1 MSTCNP
7 YNGSQ
12 YDYSKSLEIYK
23 PALQTGGDTLGDA
36 VTNLK
41 NMVHYSNAITG
52 GDGRKPEGGKYFWG
66 TGGKCDVVTYK
77 AIKKSDAG
85 KPNPP
90 PDTEC
95 KKYAEQDDDANFNNK
110 CKIISTNESV
120 DRFGYIDNAIGGPSL
135 TGGSIG
141 GGLLS
146 GALGNTMDI
155 NGSGLISS
163 LMGNASPECQAV
175 SLEIVD
181 RDGCVGS
188 HTANVTNNDISQI
201 NACNFTKGINPIT
214 GLTCMSGF
222 NNINAENYN
231 DTDNENYNE
240 NNDDNYGIIERDIVN
255 MPNSITDKLFL
266 STITLLLFY
275 ILYKL
280 GRCRK

>member
-1 MSTCNP
+1 MSCNP
-7 YNGSQ
+7 FNGSQ

-23 PALQTGGDTLGDA
+23 PAPYNDGDTLGDA
-36 VTNLK
+36 VSNL
-41 NMVHYSNAITG
+41 NNLIHYSNAITG
-52 GDGRKPEGGKYFWG
+52 ADGRKPEGGKYFWG

-77 AIKKSDAG
+77 AIKKSDAD
-85 KPNPP
+85 KPNPQS
-90 PDTEC
+90 DTQCET
-95 KKYAEQDDDANFNNK
+95 YAKNDDDTNFNNN
-110 CKIISTNESV
+110 CKIISTSESV

-163 LMGNASPECQAV
+163 LMGNANPTCQEV
-175 SLEIVD
+175 SLEVVD
-181 RDGCVGS
+181 KDGCVGS
-188 HTANVTNNDISQI
+188 ASFHVTNNDISQI
-201 NACNFTKGINPIT
+201 SACNFTKGINPIT

-222 NNINAENYN
+222 DNMNIENNI
-231 DTDNENYNE
+231 DSHLD
-240 NNDDNYGIIERDIVN
+240 NDDKDETFERDIVN
-255 MPNSITDKLFL
+255 MPNSVTDKLFL